1 MFSIFSPSDVN
12 MYLPSKLFRS
22 PQPMLN
28 LNLPDSPAS
37 PDAQVLPPFFLFSP
51 LMSAFCSL
59 TDSSM
64 LRLFLRLSMFSLKG
78 PEAGVTTQSGI
89 PRDASGAIDYNALA
103 QLLKDTQSLQDQADI
118 LYILYKDK

>member
-1 MFSIFSPSDVN
+1 

-22 PQPMLN
+22 PQPTLN
-28 LNLPDSPAS
+28 LNLTDSPAS
-37 PDAQVLPPFFLFSP
+37 PDVQVLLPSFLSFLS
-51 LMSAFCSL
+51 SDVSSL
-59 TDSSM
+59 LTC
-64 LRLFLRLSMFSLKG
+64 RLLGLSVFSLQG

-118 LYILYKDK
+118 LCILYKDK